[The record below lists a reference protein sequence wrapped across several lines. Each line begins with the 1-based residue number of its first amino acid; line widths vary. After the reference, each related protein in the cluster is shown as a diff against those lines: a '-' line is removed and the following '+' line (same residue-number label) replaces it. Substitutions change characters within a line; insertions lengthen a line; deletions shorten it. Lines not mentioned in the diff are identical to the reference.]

1 MPYPIRRILACVDG
15 TPEGRRLAQTS
26 AALAR
31 RLNARLMA
39 LWGLRRPSPSP
50 AETFARGSGP
60 MHEVFA
66 RQSAASAELMT
77 QARRYC
83 ELAAGSAGL
92 AADFRPVWDDD
103 ASPVPPAEA
112 GDLFVSCH
120 PQLRDQPDAL
130 SAERLLIG
138 SGRPVL
144 ILPGAANPDPGRP
157 VLVCWNGS
165 GAARRAVEDAL
176 PLLSRSGSATILVV
190 DEAAS
195 ALSAEDLATSLRERG
210 VKADVRRKA
219 SGSATVAETIAA
231 VAADLDVGL
240 VVLGGYSRSPTLERI
255 FGGVTR
261 SFLAAASRPLLLS
274 RVPDHVVRGQAPSEE
289 AAE

>member
-15 TPEGRRLAQTS
+15 TPEGRRLAQAS

-31 RLNARLMA
+31 RLNARLVA

-66 RQSAASAELMT
+66 HQAAASAELVA

-83 ELAAGSAGL
+83 ELAAGSAGV

-112 GDLFVSCH
+112 GDLFVGCH
-120 PQLRDQPDAL
+120 PRLPDLPDAL
-130 SAERLLIG
+130 SAERLLIS

-144 ILPGAANPDPGRP
+144 ILPGAASPDPGRP

-195 ALSAEDLATSLRERG
+195 ALSAEDLATGLRERG
-210 VKADVRRKA
+210 VKT

-231 VAADLDVGL
+231 VAADLDAGL

-261 SFLAAASRPLLLS
+261 SFLAAAPRPLLLS
-274 RVPDHVVRGQAPSEE
+274 RVPDHVARGQAPSQQ